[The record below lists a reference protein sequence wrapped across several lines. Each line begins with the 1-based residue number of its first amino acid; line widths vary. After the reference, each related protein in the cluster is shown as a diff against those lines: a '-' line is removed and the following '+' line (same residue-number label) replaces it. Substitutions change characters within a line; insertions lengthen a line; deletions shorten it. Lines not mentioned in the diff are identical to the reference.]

1 MFPKAQ
7 AAFRWKLIQFE
18 HGSNEERDLN
28 IFCSLSKLNAAEVKM
43 RED

>member
-7 AAFRWKLIQFE
+7 AAFGWELIQFE
-18 HGSNEERDLN
+18 HASNEERDLN
-28 IFCSLSKLNAAEVKM
+28 IFCSFSKLNAAEVKM